1 VESATVAPRRDTP
14 SVTRIDASS
23 ARRLITRTELW
34 CLVAIVAAGAA
45 LRFATL
51 DLQSFWDDEAV
62 TVGGV
67 LAPSLWTTLG
77 HIPSSE
83 ASPPLYYVIA
93 WAWTRVFG
101 HGEVG
106 VRSLSAL
113 LGTVTIPVAW
123 WAGRRL
129 IAGWVGLAAA
139 ALVAFSPE
147 MVWYSQE
154 ARGYALL
161 VLLCAASLGFMG
173 EALRTRERR
182 MLGWWALA
190 SGLAIATHYFGA
202 FVAIPEA
209 AALVWLLPEHRR
221 AAIAWTAGV
230 GAVGAALLPLAI
242 HQAGYGHDVWIK
254 YLSLPHRLR
263 MLWKEFTIGRAGTP
277 PDDLLRVAHVAVI
290 AAAAVAGWGGL
301 RRVRGPGFALAAGVG
316 LVALGLPLAL
326 KLVGE
331 DYFYSR
337 NLIGAWIPLAA
348 AVGAAATVRW
358 IGPAVLAA
366 VCAVFLALNI
376 VIDTE
381 PRLQRADWRGV
392 SRAIGPAPRLRVI
405 VAPKEGRHALTY
417 YLARAR
423 EVPEGPVVV
432 AEIDL
437 LGRSRA
443 PGPRFGSMPTGFH
456 LISRLHRARFY
467 FLRYVS
473 SRPERVTADQL
484 RNARLDEPRA
494 AVLLQRPG

>member
-1 VESATVAPRRDTP
+1 MDTTVRILAPRRAARP
-14 SVTRIDASS
+14 ALRIRAEVWWL
-23 ARRLITRTELW
+23 A
-34 CLVAIVAAGAA
+34 AIVAAGAL
-45 LRFATL
+45 LRFTTL

-77 HIPSSE
+77 HVPSSE

-106 VRSLSAL
+106 IRSLSAL
-113 LGTVTIPVAW
+113 LGTATIPVAW

-129 IAGWVGLAAA
+129 VAPWVGLAVA

-161 VLLCAASLGFMG
+161 VLLCAASLGFMA
-173 EALRTRERR
+173 EALHTRETR
-182 MLGWWALA
+182 MLRWWALTSA
-190 SGLAIATHYFGA
+190 LAIATHYFGA

-209 AALVWLLPEHRR
+209 VVLLWLLPEHRR
-221 AAIAWTAGV
+221 AVIAWTAGV

-290 AAAAVAGWGGL
+290 AAAAVGVWAGL
-301 RRVRGPGFALAAGVG
+301 RRPHSRGFALAAGIG
-316 LVALGLPLAL
+316 LAALAIPLAL

-337 NLIGAWIPLAA
+337 NLIGAWVPLAM
-348 AVGAAATVRW
+348 AVGATATVRW
-358 IGPAVLAA
+358 IGPAVIAA
-366 VCAVFLALNI
+366 VCAVFLVLNV

-381 PRLQRADWRGV
+381 PKLQRADWRGI
-392 SRAIGPAPRLRVI
+392 SRVVGPAPGLRAI
-405 VAPKEGRHALTY
+405 VAPKDGRHALLY
-417 YLARAR
+417 YLPRAR
-423 EVPEGPVVV
+423 EVPEGAVTV

-437 LGRSRA
+437 LGRSHA
-443 PGPRFGSMPTGFH
+443 PGPRFGPMPAGFGRV
-456 LISRLHRARFY
+456 SRVHARRFY
-467 FLRYVS
+467 FLRYS
-473 SRPERVTADQL
+473 ARSPQRVTIDQL

-494 AVLLQRPG
+494 AILLQRP